1 MENMEQQKKTGGQR
15 IANFVIGWR
24 FSILMAV
31 IAITLFFAYQI
42 TKLRVFTDFGD
53 LLPQSHP
60 YVKIHNKFR
69 EIFGGANL
77 LLISVEVKTETI
89 FNKETLGKI
98 KEYFRGTGKDSR
110 R

>member
-1 MENMEQQKKTGGQR
+1 METKTQQKKTGGQR

-31 IAITLFFAYQI
+31 IAITLFFAYQM
-42 TKLRVFTDFGD
+42 TNLRVFTDFGD

-60 YVKIHNKFR
+60 YVKIHNEFR

-77 LLISVEVKTETI
+77 LLIAVEVKEGTI
-89 FNKETLGKI
+89 
-98 KEYFRGTGKDSR
+98 
-110 R
+110 

>member
-69 EIFGGANL
+69 EILA
-77 LLISVEVKTETI
+77 VPTCC
-89 FNKETLGKI
+89 
-98 KEYFRGTGKDSR
+98 
-110 R
+110 